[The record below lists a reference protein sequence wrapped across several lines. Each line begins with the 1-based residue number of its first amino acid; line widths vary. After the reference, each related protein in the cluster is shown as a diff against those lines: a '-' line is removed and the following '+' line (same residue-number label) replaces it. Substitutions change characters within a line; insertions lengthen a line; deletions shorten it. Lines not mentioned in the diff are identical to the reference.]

1 MPDRNVQWI
10 IGALIAIVVPA
21 AVALGTQISGLREDV
36 RGNRIAID
44 NVRAELHTAI
54 DNVRLELRAEIRAF
68 DDRLRAVEIDV
79 GKLQQQSVTINRQIL
94 TINQQLLTI
103 NQRLLTI
110 ERHLLDPEPATA
122 DAPE

>member
-10 IGALIAIVVPA
+10 IGALVAIVVPA
-21 AVALGTQISGLREDV
+21 TVALGTQISGLREDV

-54 DNVRLELRAEIRAF
+54 DNVRLELRAEIRAI
-68 DDRLRAVEIDV
+68 DDRLRAVEIDM
-79 GKLQQQSVTINRQIL
+79 GKLQQQTL

-110 ERHLLDPEPATA
+110 ERHLLDPEPAPA

>member
-21 AVALGTQISGLREDV
+21 AVALGTQISGLRNDV
-36 RGNRIAID
+36 RGNR
-44 NVRAELHTAI
+44 TAI
-54 DNVRLELRAEIRAF
+54 DNVRLELRAEIRAI
-68 DDRLRAVEIDV
+68 DDRLRAVEINV
-79 GKLQQQSVTINRQIL
+79 GKLQQQTL

-110 ERHLLDPEPATA
+110 ERHLLDPDPATA
-122 DAPE
+122 DASE